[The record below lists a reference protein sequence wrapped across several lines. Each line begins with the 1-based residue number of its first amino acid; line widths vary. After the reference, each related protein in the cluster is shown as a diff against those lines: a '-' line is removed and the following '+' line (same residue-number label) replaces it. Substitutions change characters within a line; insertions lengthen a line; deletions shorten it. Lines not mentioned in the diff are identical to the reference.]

1 MQLGDS
7 RPEPSPRRWTL
18 AITVGATVPWARS
31 GEMRRVRPYA
41 LVLGILALAFLGRVL
56 GQALVGLWS
65 PAFLPPMEEWYSG
78 LLPYPILLPAQIV
91 ILAGQ
96 LEVSRQLWA
105 GSGPLVRQ
113 HTRLGSSLK
122 WFALVYF
129 VAMVAR
135 YVIVMAVFPERRWF
149 GGTIP
154 IFFHWVLAAYVYVL
168 SRFHRGLPL
177 GRRVGSSS
185 A

>member
-1 MQLGDS
+1 MH
-7 RPEPSPRRWTL
+7 
-18 AITVGATVPWARS
+18 
-31 GEMRRVRPYA
+31 RVRPYA
-41 LVLGILALAFLGRVL
+41 LARVPL
-56 GQALVGLWS
+56 LHGGKERRAPKPHESLPEH
-65 PAFLPPMEEWYSG
+65 PAEECESEDAED

-91 ILAGQ
+91 ILAAQ